1 MMHKDD
7 FLLLAKKIGRTNDE
21 RLLWTSMVGE
31 IVALQERV
39 TALEKKPN
47 NNTTVTKPKAKVT
60 KVPKVKAGD

>member
-1 MMHKDD
+1 MNKDQY
-7 FLLLAKKIGRTNDE
+7 LALAKKVGRTNDE

-31 IVALQERV
+31 IVALHDRV
-39 TALEKKPN
+39 AALEKKPN